1 MYTSVLEFD
10 VMKLMTTM
18 VRYPLFEDDS
28 IKEEAKNPDKLE
40 SWGHL
45 TCDGTVANI
54 EAFWAAR
61 NSKFLAYAIQQA
73 LLQSPKLKRAQEI
86 KVVTATGEELP
97 LVKLDLW
104 TILNIPVDRVLSL
117 PHRIWTLVNA
127 STGKSKNKEEEKADP
142 TEKKQSEA
150 KVTLDDVYA
159 EIGNYTIARKGLM
172 AYFLPFFQQGIKPPK
187 YFVPGSKH
195 YSLPKAGSMLG
206 IGEEDVVDIAID
218 ADARL
223 LVDDLV
229 KKLEDCLKNKIPV
242 LAVVCVMGS
251 TEESATDPLVTVL
264 EVREKFRKQ
273 GLDFHIHADAAYGG
287 YFSCL
292 MGEDEQDGLPVPRS
306 YSGQPKFDPISA
318 FPDLNDHTRKQFQSI
333 RKADS
338 ITVDPH
344 KVGFVPYAVGSILYK
359 NSLIKKTLN
368 FSAPVLN
375 PNVGPSMSTFG
386 LEGSKAGATAA
397 AVYLTHTCLP
407 LDKDGHGRLLG
418 YCLYN
423 TKVYYAKL
431 LSLPRMNNG
440 VEEKYRITSV
450 CRTPVEKG
458 WKPISPD
465 YRGTKEQIVDLLA
478 RRSNE
483 EISRDLDEKPAF
495 RGMVNES
502 GPDQNIISYSINFK
516 DASGNWNTSL
526 QRMNRFNDILYQ
538 KYLSPQAQAV
548 PDVNEWEIK
557 DIRDYKLMLSHTEFA
572 RANYG
577 QVYYDSFVKRSE
589 VNDDIT
595 DVTQKKIVAMRSV
608 LLSPWAAEASFFD
621 TILDE
626 LVRACDATMKELSAE
641 EKKRKFLAKKA

>member
-28 IKEEAKNPDKLE
+28 IKEEEKNPDKLE

-73 LLQSPKLKRAQEI
+73 LLQSPKLKKGQRV
-86 KVVTATGEELP
+86 KVVIATGEEVL
-97 LVKLDLW
+97 LVKLDPW
-104 TILNIPVDRVLSL
+104 TIINIPVDNVLSL
-117 PHRIWTLVNA
+117 PHKIWTLVNA
-127 STGKSKNKEEEKADP
+127 VAKNRNKEEEKADP
-142 TEKKQSEA
+142 NQSEA
-150 KVTLDDVYA
+150 KVTLDEVYS
-159 EIGNYTIARKGLM
+159 EISNYTVARKGLV
-172 AYFLPFFQQGIKPPK
+172 AYYLAFFQRGIKPPK

-206 IGEEDVVDIAID
+206 VGDEDVVDIAMD

-223 LVDDLV
+223 LVSDLE
-229 KKLEDCLKNKIPV
+229 KKLEDCLLNKIPV

-251 TEESATDPLVTVL
+251 TEESATDPLVDVL
-264 EVREKFRKQ
+264 AVRERFRKR
-273 GLDFHIHADAAYGG
+273 GLDFHIHADAAFGG

-292 MGEDEQDGLPVPRS
+292 MGKDEHEGVSLMRS
-306 YSGQPKFDPISA
+306 TPYSSKPKFDPISA
-318 FPDLNDHTRKQFQSI
+318 FPDLSDHTRKQFQNI

-338 ITVDPH
+338 ITIDPH
-344 KVGFVPYAVGSILYK
+344 KVGFVPYAVGAIMYK

-397 AVYLTHTCLP
+397 AVYLSHTCLP
-407 LDKDGHGRLLG
+407 LTKEGHGRLLG

-431 LSLPRMNNG
+431 LSLPRTK
-440 VEEKYRITSV
+440 EEKYRITSV

-458 WKPISPD
+458 WKPVSPD
-465 YRGTKEQIVDLLA
+465 YRGTEEQIVNLLA
-478 RRSNE
+478 KRSNE
-483 EISRDLDEKPAF
+483 EISKDLDEVPAF
-495 RGMVNES
+495 KAMVNES
-502 GPDQNIISYSINFK
+502 GPDQNIISYTINFK
-516 DASGNWNTSL
+516 DASGDWNTSL

-538 KYLSPQAQAV
+538 KYLCPQAWAI
-548 PDVNEWEIK
+548 PDANEWEIK

-572 RANYG
+572 QANYG
-577 QVYYDSFVKRSE
+577 QEFYDSFVQRSK

-595 DVTQKKIVAMRSV
+595 DVKQKKVVAMRTV

-621 TILDE
+621 TVLDE
-626 LVRACDATMKELSAE
+626 LLRACDATMNELYAE
-641 EKKRKFLAKKA
+641 EKKKLARKVLAKKA